1 MRILLVHNYYQSTSP
16 SGEDTVFKNELELL
30 RSNNISVIEYNKSND
45 SVING
50 VDKIKTNII
59 AKWSKQSYDE
69 ITSLIRKEKPD
80 IVHFHNI
87 WYLISPSA
95 YYACQDLN
103 VPVVQ
108 TLHNFRLFCINGLLL
123 NNGRVC
129 EKCIAGSPYRGAVN
143 RCYRQSLFYSFPI
156 ASILQTHQSMKT
168 WNMQIDAFIS
178 LSEFSK
184 KKYIQYGLPVD
195 KIFIKPNF
203 YMNPAKPSYSNYGFG
218 LFAGRLSREKGIDI
232 LLNASNILSSVD
244 ENKKIL
250 IKIVGDGAQ
259 GGSIKDRI
267 NNEKINNVELLGLKN
282 HSDVIDLIKNSR
294 FIALPSI
301 CYEGFPLVIGEAY
314 ACGKPIIT
322 SRLGAMA
329 ELVEDGKT
337 GLLFEPGNARDLA
350 DKIRWMYDH
359 EDECIQMG
367 KNARKVFEE
376 KYTAEKNFEILMN
389 IYKTVLDRK
398 ARSRVKI
405 QVNNSYP
412 KQSNVNRV
420 KFQPMALNQTMN
432 RVGDIGYK
440 RNGDYFSFSNI
451 HLFIEGH
458 KNKDVKNAL
467 NNAVANFPDGKGIS
481 LSLKILGVR
490 FKGRV
495 RGSDMMQKVCEY
507 AQLHNRKIF
516 LYGNT
521 IRVLE
526 RLQIKLKELYPGINI
541 VGAISPPFREL
552 IAQEDREIINQ
563 INKADPDFLFVSLGA
578 PKQELWMAAHKGK
591 IKALQFG
598 VGAAFDFIAGTV
610 KEAPKWMQQHALE
623 WLYRLPQQPRKT
635 IKRMMLVP
643 QMWWLL
649 GTQLL
654 LERILK
660 IKNYQINNTNDS
672 K

>member
-1 MRILLVHNYYQSTSP
+1 MKVLLAHNFYQSTSP
-16 SGEDTVFKNELELL
+16 SGEDMVFNNELKLL
-30 RSNNISVIEYNKSND
+30 KRNNINVIEYTKYND
-45 SVING
+45 IVEDNI
-50 VDKIKTNII
+50 DKIKTSFV

-80 IVHFHNI
+80 LVHFHNI

-95 YYACQDLN
+95 YYACQNLN
-103 VPVVQ
+103 VPVIQ
-108 TLHNFRLFCINGLLL
+108 TLHNFRLFCINGLLM
-123 NNGRVC
+123 NNDNVC
-129 EKCIAGSPYRGAVN
+129 EKCITGSPYRGAVN
-143 RCYRQSLFYSFPI
+143 RCYRESLFYSLPM
-156 ASILQTHQSMKT
+156 ASILQTHQNNKT
-168 WNMQIDAFIS
+168 WDTQIDAFIS
-178 LSEFSK
+178 LSDFSK
-184 KKYIQYGLPVD
+184 QKYIQYGLQAD

-203 YMNPAKPSYSNYGFG
+203 YMNPPKPSYYNDGFG
-218 LFAGRLSREKGIDI
+218 LFVGRLSREKGIDI
-232 LLNASNILSSVD
+232 LLNASNILGNVD

-259 GGSIKDRI
+259 SGIIKSRI
-267 NNEKINNVELLGLKN
+267 NTERINNVELLGRKN
-282 HSDVIDLIKNSR
+282 HLDIIKLIKNAL
-294 FIALPSI
+294 FITLPSI
-301 CYEGFPLVIGEAY
+301 CYEGFPLVIAEAY
-314 ACGKPIIT
+314 ACGKPVIA
-322 SRLGAMA
+322 SRLGAIA

-350 DKIRWMYDH
+350 AKIKWMYEH

-367 KNARKVFEE
+367 RNAHKVFEE
-376 KYTAEKNFEILMN
+376 KYTAERNFEILMN

-398 ARSRVKI
+398 AKSKVKI
-405 QVNNSYP
+405 QVNNSIP
-412 KQSNVNRV
+412 KKSILQNV
-420 KFQPMALNQTMN
+420 KFQPMAIKKALGSINSIIPN
-432 RVGDIGYK
+432 K
-440 RNGDYFSFSNI
+440 NGDYFSFSNI

-495 RGSDMMQKVCEY
+495 RGADLMHKLCEY
-507 AQLHNRKIF
+507 SAKNGKKIF

-521 IRVLE
+521 ESVLE
-526 RLQIKLKELYPGINI
+526 RLQMKLKELYPGINI

-552 IAQEDREIINQ
+552 FDIEDNKIIQQ
-563 INKADPDFLFVSLGA
+563 INTADPDYLFVSLGA

-591 IKALQFG
+591 IKVLQFG
-598 VGAAFDFIAGTV
+598 VGAAFDFIAGNV

-660 IKNYQINNTNDS
+660 IKNYQINNTNES